1 MKIFIFI
8 VFMIWCI
15 PGSYA
20 AIRGIK
26 FLEGDGEKTI
36 FPTLLVFWYIAFTV
50 IFIVS
55 LIRWDILNL
64 GT

>member
-20 AIRGIK
+20 AIKGIK
-26 FLEGDGEKTI
+26 FLRSDDESI
-36 FPTLLVFWYIAFTV
+36 FPTLLVFWYIAFTT
-50 IFIVS
+50 IFIIS

-64 GT
+64 GI